1 MTLTHPTFD
10 RPTSDRSN
18 AWRHRGRR
26 VVVAVVG
33 LGLTVDLTFHQSVDG
48 RAGTMLS
55 VAAAMVLLLGARVHR
70 PAVVV
75 VTVLVPAFGIWLSLR
90 ESPWLLTLD
99 LIAISG
105 LLLLAAGFN
114 RGGDPLQLTFV
125 DLSRRS
131 LSGLGAIARAPAEV
145 LAALVAVHASQSG
158 SRHRHLWVAI
168 ARGVGLAAPI
178 ALAAGILLA
187 SADGVFAS
195 LLHVRIGPGDIFI
208 HVLALGIGVMAGLAL
223 IAHAYAPPP
232 PSRVSRIPAFGTLEL
247 TMVLGVLVA
256 LYGMF
261 AVAQAV
267 ALTRGSEYVQ
277 RTTGLTYAEY
287 ARRGYFQLLAVAA
300 LTALVLLAVRPYLR
314 RASRR
319 GRRALV
325 ALGETAIALTLVII
339 VAAVHRLNVYDD
351 AFGLTMLRLSCI
363 VFAYWLAAVFVLV
376 AVAYVSGVQR
386 QWLAPA
392 VVVSALATL
401 FVWNAVNPEAIVAR
415 HNVTQASATVR
426 FDPEYLASLSDDA
439 VPTLVANLSRLPA
452 LERVAL
458 TLALCRDNDD
468 TDRGFWS
475 ANRSHTAA
483 TRALQQLCG

>member
-1 MTLTHPTFD
+1 VTLTHPTFD
-10 RPTSDRSN
+10 HPTSDRSD

-26 VVVAVVG
+26 VVVAVVA
-33 LGLTVDLTFHQSVDG
+33 LGLAVDLTFHRSVDG

-55 VAAAMVLLLGARVHR
+55 TAAAMVLLLGARVR
-70 PAVVV
+70 RRAVV
-75 VTVLVPAFGIWLSLR
+75 LVALLAPLFGIWLSLR

-105 LLLLAAGFN
+105 LLLFAAGFN
-114 RGGDPLQLTFV
+114 RGGDPLELTFV
-125 DLSRRS
+125 DLARRC
-131 LSGLGAIARAPAEV
+131 LSGLGAIARVPAEA
-145 LAALVAVHASQSG
+145 LAALVAVRVSQSG
-158 SRHRHLWVAI
+158 GRHRHLWIAI

-195 LLHVRIGPGDIFI
+195 LLHVPIGTGDIFG
-208 HVLALGIGVMAGLAL
+208 HVIALGIGIAAGLAL

-232 PSRVSRIPAFGTLEL
+232 QSRVPRIPAFGTLEL

-300 LTALVLLAVRPYLR
+300 LTVMVLLAVRPYVR
-314 RASRR
+314 SASRR
-319 GRRALV
+319 GRRVLV
-325 ALGETAIALTLVII
+325 ALGETAIGLTLVII

-376 AVAYVSGVQR
+376 AVAYVSRTQR

-392 VVVSALATL
+392 VVVSALVTL
-401 FVWNAVNPEAIVAR
+401 FVWNVVNPEAIVAR
-415 HNVTQASATVR
+415 HNVMQADATVR

-458 TLALCRDNDD
+458 HLALCREHAD

-475 ANRSHTAA
+475 ANRSHSSA
-483 TRALQQLCG
+483 RSALQELC